1 MTRQRIRSTSGHNNV
16 LRFILHVAAAATAD
30 IDELQWDAAFGAL
43 SVTRGI
49 LIGLEVSRLCW
60 PRLHSRLCREVH
72 VRHHISG
79 DIRAELRQ
87 SALLLVPGAAEVA
100 ERQDAPCRLR
110 WHAPRQLRP
119 SELR

>member
-1 MTRQRIRSTSGHNNV
+1 MTRQRIRSTNSHNDV
-16 LRFILHVAAAATAD
+16 LRFFLHVAAAATAD

-60 PRLHSRLCREVH
+60 PRLQEVH
-72 VRHHISG
+72 VRHHISSS
-79 DIRAELRQ
+79 IRAELRQ

-100 ERQDAPCRLR
+100 ER
-110 WHAPRQLRP
+110 
-119 SELR
+119 